1 MIFNDNYSQGCKLCQ
16 EGKWLCIFL
25 THLCDA
31 ECKFCPSFYKDDRI
45 HSTFGNNP
53 NEILSHIKTK
63 EYSGISFSGGDPFKV
78 FDRMLE
84 WQTVFKTELP
94 DYYYWAYSNGLNL
107 DENKIRIIAQN
118 GLREIRFNIA
128 AMKYNSAGILK
139 TIEMSKK
146 HIEFVAVEIPSIP
159 DDYNKLS
166 QVLPILDSIG
176 VDYLNLHEYI
186 LVPSLHTQNLQ
197 QSAAFRLNHEVDIN
211 YHSKSQFNTEQII
224 KFCQER
230 NLKIKINNCSLL
242 KKEHQMKMR
251 RLSMGRIVMNNF
263 EKLTDEGFLVCY
275 ACIPGTIEEKDLN
288 NYFDDKSQEFLNN
301 LLIKESDA
309 GSYLGTG
316 KQTLVKL
323 TFLPPLELSG
333 KRKLISTE
341 IINDIGS

>member
-45 HSTFGNNP
+45 HSTFGNDLS
-53 NEILSHIKTK
+53 EILSHIKTQ

-84 WQTVFKTELP
+84 WLTEFKTELP

-107 DENKIRIIAQN
+107 DENKMRIIAQN

-128 AMKYNSAGILK
+128 ALKYNSAGILK

-146 HIEFVAVEIPSIP
+146 YIEFVAVEIPSIP

-186 LVPSLHTQNLQ
+186 LVPSLHKQNLQ
-197 QSAAFRLNHEVDIN
+197 QSATFRLNHEVDIN
-211 YHSKSQFNTEQII
+211 YHTKSQLNTEQII
-224 KFCQER
+224 KFCHEK

-251 RLSMGRIVMNNF
+251 RLSMGRIMRNSF
-263 EKLTDEGFLVCY
+263 EKLTDEGHLVCY
-275 ACIPGTIEEKDLN
+275 ACIPGSADEKDLK
-288 NYFDDKSQEFLNN
+288 NYFDNKSLEFLDY
-301 LLIKESDA
+301 LLINESEA
-309 GSYLGTG
+309 GLCLVNE
-316 KQTLVKL
+316 KKTLVRL
-323 TFLPPLELSG
+323 TFLPPLELTG

-341 IINDIGS
+341 IITALSS